1 MKTEF
6 PSRDKREETRTKEWW
21 KSQKEDGENAKP
33 LRFSSL
39 PLQKVVVNFQP
50 QFWFVIVIVTDS
62 VENSQLLNAKKLKI
76 KLSKGHSQKKSTIS
90 DIQKNDTT

>member
-76 KLSKGHSQKKSTIS
+76 KLSK
-90 DIQKNDTT
+90 